1 MADYCVFC
9 DTRRPKDGTLTLV
22 INDGVWLEFCPHCG
36 DREWL
41 KNELT
46 GEEVTVYNLFAQ
58 DQAEFPYR
66 EPTQSFKEWQG
77 DAQLEQLP
85 AQAQASPEPSH
96 PTFADVWPA

>member
-9 DTRRPKDGTLTLV
+9 DTRRPVGGTNMLI
-22 INDGVWLEFCPHCG
+22 INDGVWLEFCEHCG

-46 GEEVTVYNLFAQ
+46 GEEITVYNLFAKDQ
-58 DQAEFPYR
+58 DKFPYR
-66 EPTQSFKEWQG
+66 EPTQSFEEWQG
-77 DAQLEQLP
+77 AVADEP

-96 PTFADVWPA
+96 PTFADVWPT